1 MPALATE
8 IPRLQT
14 VTGVAPSA
22 TVNTYG
28 TATDIWPSRKR
39 RGILALF
46 HVALTSGGT
55 FGAETL
61 TVRIRTRFR
70 DGTANSVTKTFTA
83 TGGESVLKN
92 AELWSLLTDEK
103 MIERLSID
111 CQSNI
116 ANSTATAGLKVGFAN
131 AHKGME
137 DT

>member
-8 IPRLQT
+8 VPRLQT

-22 TVNTYG
+22 TADTYG

-39 RGILALF
+39 RGILALL
-46 HVALTSGGT
+46 HAALTSGGA

-61 TVRIRTRFR
+61 TVRIRTRYR

-83 TGGESVLKN
+83 TGGETALTN

-103 MIERLSID
+103 MIEKLSID
-111 CQSNI
+111 CQSTR
-116 ANSTATAGLKVGFAN
+116 ASSTTTAGVKVGFIN
-131 AHKGME
+131 AHAGTE
-137 DT
+137 D